1 MEDQE
6 ECEQA
11 YLANGKVEDTDETD
25 SEDDMAYMNN
35 VEDSAFLVNKLKD
48 SRISSSQK
56 SINKGNKSSKSNEKE
71 GDEKEDKEDE
81 VNQQNNIKMSKLKKY
96 LEQIDVQN
104 KIRKTKRSCRNT
116 EL

>member
-1 MEDQE
+1 
-6 ECEQA
+6 
-11 YLANGKVEDTDETD
+11 
-25 SEDDMAYMNN
+25 MNN

-56 SINKGNKSSKSNEKE
+56 STNKGNKSSKSNEKE

-96 LEQIDVQN
+96 LEEIASQN
-104 KIRKTKRSCRNT
+104 KTRKTEGSCRST
-116 EL
+116 ELCNYSSSNSKYEYTDFLAFIQCEWSGSDTED